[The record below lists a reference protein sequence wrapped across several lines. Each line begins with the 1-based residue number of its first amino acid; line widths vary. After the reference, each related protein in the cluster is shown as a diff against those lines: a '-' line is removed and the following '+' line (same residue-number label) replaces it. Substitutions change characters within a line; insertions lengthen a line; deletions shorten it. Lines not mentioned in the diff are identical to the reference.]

1 MVCKKQILPMVY
13 LWLLVFSTIF
23 FSVSLVS
30 AQSLSD
36 DEWMKQRLAR
46 IHARYTGVADHD
58 QFLYKLQQAE
68 KNATSVDVR
77 DALSQIIVWREE
89 LRPATVRS
97 WISSIPTQFVTQ
109 TTVTKNTPDTDEQD
123 IAESELIPVP
133 SSTSPVLPVVTH
145 DRYQLDVWFI
155 DIAMLQETRLQWV
168 NELRVSR
175 GRQQLSLHPLLHK
188 TAADRSETMH
198 HKGIA
203 DHRRFAHSAYY
214 SYGELENRFAD
225 RWIQF
230 VNVSR
235 ATFTENIGRSSF
247 RCSQED
253 CTQKAIDAMRQTFE
267 FYLREEGTKNDAHRR
282 TMIHPL
288 FQIVWL
294 WISVD
299 ESTRKFYLTTH
310 YGTQIK

>member
-1 MVCKKQILPMVY
+1 MVC
-13 LWLLVFSTIF
+13 LWLLVFSTMF

-46 IHARYTGVADHD
+46 IHGRYTGVADHD

-68 KNATSVDVR
+68 KNATSIDVR

-89 LRPATVRS
+89 LRPVTVRS

-109 TTVTKNTPDTDEQD
+109 TTVTKNTPDTDKQD
-123 IAESELIPVP
+123 IAEPELIPVP

-145 DRYQLDVWFI
+145 DRYQLDAWFI
-155 DIAMLQETRLQWV
+155 DIAILQETRLQWV

-175 GRQQLSLHPLLHK
+175 GRHQLSLHPLLHK
-188 TAADRSETMH
+188 TAADRSETMR

-253 CTQKAIDAMRQTFE
+253 CTQKAIDSMRQTFE

-294 WISVD
+294 WIAVD

-310 YGTQIK
+310 YGTELKK